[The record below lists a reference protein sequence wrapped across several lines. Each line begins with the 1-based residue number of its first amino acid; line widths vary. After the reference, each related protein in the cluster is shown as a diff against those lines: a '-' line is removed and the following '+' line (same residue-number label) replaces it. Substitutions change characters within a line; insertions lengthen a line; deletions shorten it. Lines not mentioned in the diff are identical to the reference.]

1 MRRNERYSKDSR
13 ESRTDTDTD
22 TDTYTDTDTDTYTD
36 TYTDGN
42 GKIICRYTLSKH
54 IIILKREK
62 QRRKIQNLRKVV
74 TQR

>member
-22 TDTYTDTDTDTYTD
+22 TYTDTDTDTYTD
-36 TYTDGN
+36 TDTDGN

-54 IIILKREK
+54 IINLKREK
-62 QRRKIQNLRKVV
+62 QRRRLQNLRKVV